1 MNSKKKSVSD
11 FVTVGIGELLW
22 DEYPG
27 GRQIGGAP
35 SNFAYQCQNLGAEAY
50 VVSTVG
56 VDDAGRDLLEE
67 LHRKEVNRSFISID
81 HRHPTGSVSVL
92 LDSDGVPGYMIHEH
106 VAWDFLPE
114 SDSLHELATRADA
127 VCFGTL
133 AQRSPSS
140 RKSIQSFLSATH
152 PECLRIFDI
161 NLRQHYYDLNLIE
174 ESLRVANVLKLNEE
188 ELAVVSKMFGWSGE
202 VHALLKTLAE
212 AYSLEVIALTMA
224 ERGCIIRTHDQTV
237 QQDGA
242 IQEHV
247 RDTVGAGDCFSA
259 ALTIGLLQETSLEGI
274 AAKAN
279 QLASYVCTQAGGM
292 PDMP

>member
-67 LHRKEVNRSFISID
+67 LHRKEVNRSFISTD
-81 HRHPTGSVSVL
+81 RRHPTGSVSVL
-92 LDSDGVPGYMIHEH
+92 LDSDGVPRYTIHEQ

-114 SDSLHELATRADA
+114 SDSLQEFATRADA

-174 ESLRVANVLKLNEE
+174 ESLRMANVLKLNEE

-202 VHALLKTLAE
+202 VHALLKTLAKV
-212 AYSLEVIALTMA
+212 YSLEVIALTMA